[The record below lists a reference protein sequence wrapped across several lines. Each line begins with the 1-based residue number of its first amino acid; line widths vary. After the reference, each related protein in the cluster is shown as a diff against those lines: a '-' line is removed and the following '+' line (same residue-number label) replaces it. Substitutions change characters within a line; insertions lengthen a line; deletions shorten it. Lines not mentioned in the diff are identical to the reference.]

1 MSMNDVWEA
10 NAEDWIRWARTPEV
24 DHYFWRFCLPSLLRL
39 LPPPRRQTVEVGSGE
54 GRVCRELRALGHR
67 VVGVEPSPTLA
78 RASRVADPTIEVIEA
93 PMTAIPMPDD
103 HADLVV
109 SSMALM
115 NVEDLPAA
123 VREMG
128 RILQPGGALVFS
140 MLHPFNSWSDLGP
153 DASYFAER
161 AYTTALSRG
170 GLAMTFHDIHRSFDA
185 ISRALEY
192 GGFAIE
198 LLREPVPT
206 DEHVA
211 AYPDLARWRT
221 QPCFLLGR
229 ARRRDA

>member
-1 MSMNDVWEA
+1 MSMHDVWEA
-10 NAEDWIRWARTPEV
+10 NAEDWIRWARTPDV

-67 VVGVEPSPTLA
+67 VTGVEPSPTLA
-78 RASRVADPTIEVIEA
+78 RASRVADPTIEIIEA
-93 PMTAIPMPDD
+93 PMTAIPIPDA

-115 NVEDLPAA
+115 NVEDLPTA

-128 RILQPGGALVFS
+128 RIVQPGGALVFS
-140 MLHPFNSWSDLGP
+140 MLHPFNSWGALGP
-153 DASYFAER
+153 ESSYFAER

-170 GLAMTFHDIHRSFDA
+170 GLSMTFHDIHRSLDA

-192 GGFAIE
+192 GGFTIE

-206 DEHVA
+206 DDHVA
-211 AYPDLARWRT
+211 AHPDLAQWRR

-229 ARRRDA
+229 ARRAA

>member
-1 MSMNDVWEA
+1 MTMQDVWEA
-10 NAEDWIRWARTPEV
+10 SAEDWIRWARTPEV
-24 DHYFWRFCLPSLLRL
+24 DHYFWRFCLPSLLGL
-39 LPPPRRQTVEVGSGE
+39 LPVPGRQTVEVGSGE

-78 RASRVADPTIEVIEA
+78 RASRIADPTIEILEA
-93 PMTAIPMPDD
+93 PMTAIPTPDRF
-103 HADLVV
+103 ADLVV

-128 RILQPGGALVFS
+128 RIVEPGGALVFS
-140 MLHPFNSWSDLGP
+140 MLHPFNSWRGLGP

-161 AYTTALSRG
+161 ISTTSLSRS
-170 GLAMTFHDIHRSFDA
+170 GLSVTFHDVHRSLDA

-211 AYPDLARWRT
+211 AHPDLARWRE

-229 ARRRDA
+229 ARRAP